1 MPSSDSKRE
10 FAVGVVRTL
19 TEAGFTA
26 LWAGGCVRDLL
37 LEKSPDDYD
46 VATNA
51 RPEQVQAL
59 FGPRRT
65 RAIGVSFGVVLVHG
79 NHRGDRDAVEVA
91 TFRTEG
97 PYLDGR
103 RPEHVVFA
111 TPEEDAQR
119 RDFTINGMFF
129 NPLTEQVLDFVGGR
143 QDLERRIVRA
153 IGDPQARFR
162 EDKLRML
169 RAVRITARFDFDLED
184 QTASA
189 VRDMAPEILVVS
201 HERIAQELKK
211 MLVHP
216 RRARALTLFHDL
228 RLLTIILP
236 ELAPVI
242 ATSGLPNADDRWQV
256 TLRML
261 EALDNP
267 RFELAFAATLHELAF
282 ERTADEAADVA
293 GQIGKRLRLS
303 NEECYVVAWLIKHQG
318 ALQDAPQLPKSRLK
332 RLFGSSLIGELF
344 ALVRAHLR
352 AVGASVSDVDFC
364 ETYLHSL
371 PPGQINPRAL
381 ITGND
386 LRRLGL
392 VPGAHF
398 KELLDRVR
406 EAQLDEKIWCR
417 KDALEFVRHITR
429 TPL

>member
-1 MPSSDSKRE
+1 MSSSDPKRE

-19 TEAGFTA
+19 KEAGFTA

-46 VATNA
+46 VATDA

-79 NHRGDRDAVEVA
+79 PRRGTTEAVEVA

-119 RDFTINGMFF
+119 RDFTINGMFID
-129 NPLTEQVLDFVGGR
+129 PLTDQVLDFVGGR
-143 QDLERRIVRA
+143 RDLEQKIVRA
-153 IGDPQARFR
+153 IGDPHERFR

-169 RAVRITARFDFDLED
+169 RAVRITARFDFDLD
-184 QTASA
+184 QQTAEA
-189 VRDMAPEILVVS
+189 VRSMAPEILAVS

-216 RRARALTLFHDL
+216 RRSRAMTLFQDL
-228 RLLTIILP
+228 GLMTVVLP
-236 ELAPVI
+236 EMEPVVTTRGLAAP
-242 ATSGLPNADDRWQV
+242 ADRWLV
-256 TLRML
+256 TTRML
-261 EALDNP
+261 ESLDNP
-267 RFELAFAATLHELAF
+267 RFELAFAAALFELAF
-282 ERTADEAADVA
+282 ERPPEEAADAAAV
-293 GQIGKRLRLS
+293 IGKRLRLS
-303 NEECYVVAWLIKHQG
+303 NDETDGIVWLIRHRG
-318 ALQDAPQLPKSRLK
+318 ALAGARQFSKSRLK
-332 RLFGSSLIGELF
+332 RLFANPQIGDLF
-344 ALVRAHLR
+344 ALVRAHR
-352 AVGASVSDVDFC
+352 GASGASLADVEFC
-364 ETYLHSL
+364 ETYMQSL
-371 PPGQINPRAL
+371 SPEDINPRPL
-381 ITGND
+381 INGDD

-392 VPGAHF
+392 VPGERF

-406 EAQLDEKIWCR
+406 DAQLDELIHTR
-417 KDALEFVRHITR
+417 EEALDFVRRIVADLR
-429 TPL
+429 